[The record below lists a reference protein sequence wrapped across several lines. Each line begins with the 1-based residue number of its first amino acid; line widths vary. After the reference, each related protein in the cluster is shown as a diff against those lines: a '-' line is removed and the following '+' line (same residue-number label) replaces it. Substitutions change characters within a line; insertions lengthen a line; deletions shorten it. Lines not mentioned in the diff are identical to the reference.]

1 MIKIAYPAYPYKI
14 RKENSKAFIFDDI
27 RRQWVALTPEEWVRQ
42 NFLQYL
48 VQVKKYPAS
57 LIAVEKEI
65 RGGELTR
72 RCDIVAYDKTAN
84 PLLMA
89 ECKAM
94 HVALS
99 ATTAEQILGYNA
111 SLPVRYLII
120 TNGSYCFAYERS
132 GEGLHLLAEIPE
144 WKG

>member
-14 RKENSKAFIFDDI
+14 RKENDKPFIFDDI

-48 VQVKKYPAS
+48 VQVKKYPSS

-94 HVALS
+94 HIAIS

-111 SLPVRYLII
+111 SLPVKYLVI
-120 TNGSYCFAYERS
+120 TNGSYCFAFERS
-132 GEGLHLLAEIPE
+132 GEDLHLLAEIPE

>member
-94 HVALS
+94 HVVLS
-99 ATTAEQILGYNA
+99 ATTAEQILVYNA
-111 SLPVRYLII
+111 SLPVRYLVI